1 MRTVMYS
8 TAAAV
13 ALSLALGPT
22 SGAQAQDRGEPVCY
36 KPDAGYPDNFR
47 IVLDVKFH
55 SGLGGFRGGYDQ
67 AVYDALGK
75 HVDIA
80 RNRTRMAVAHGAV
93 VVSDYLE
100 TNPVWHTVNHP
111 DNATLAFMASR
122 VLEALGLPGEPV
134 PPDYEMLGGL
144 DAPVDAAAA
153 EALGVAVHGRDEWRD
168 RVAGVIDA
176 DEIAHAQLEFYRQRP
191 ALVEHG
197 LQRHA
202 ERIANLGLLA

>member
-13 ALSLALGPT
+13 ALSLALCPT

-93 VVSDYLE
+93 VVTDSKGKKDFDSGAHLG
-100 TNPVWHTVNHP
+100 
-111 DNATLAFMASR
+111 
-122 VLEALGLPGEPV
+122 LEAIYVRNRLASIDFDCTSAEEDAT
-134 PPDYEMLGGL
+134 PDRWTCRYRLESQAAGFTRVRLVQADKRDPYCGFFEDRGGN
-144 DAPVDAAAA
+144 D
-153 EALGVAVHGRDEWRD
+153 
-168 RVAGVIDA
+168 
-176 DEIAHAQLEFYRQRP
+176 
-191 ALVEHG
+191 
-197 LQRHA
+197 
-202 ERIANLGLLA
+202 